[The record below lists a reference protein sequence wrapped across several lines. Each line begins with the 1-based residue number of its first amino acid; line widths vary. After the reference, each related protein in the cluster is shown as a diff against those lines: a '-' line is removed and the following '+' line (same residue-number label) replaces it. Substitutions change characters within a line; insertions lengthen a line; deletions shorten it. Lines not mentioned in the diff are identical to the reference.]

1 MKTLRPYLLAAL
13 FGLVFGFLIQKGG
26 AAKFHVLVGVL
37 LLEDLTVIKLMLSA
51 IVVGMIGVF
60 PLNALGKV
68 EEKAKPLILG
78 ATLIGGLLF
87 GAGFA
92 LSGYCPGT
100 AAAALGQGNGDALFS
115 ILGLVAGSYLYAVCS
130 GPLGRTVKTWGDRG
144 KPLLPDLVRLPRPVF
159 VGLCAVILVGVL
171 VLLEVVAER

>member
-1 MKTLRPYLLAAL
+1 MTAKRKLLFAAL
-13 FGLVFGFLIQKGG
+13 FGLAFGFFIQKGG
-26 AAKFHVLVGVL
+26 AAKFNVLVGVL

-51 IVVGMIGVF
+51 ILVGMIGVF
-60 PLNALGKV
+60 TLRALGKV
-68 EEKAKPLILG
+68 ELKAKPFILG

-115 ILGLVAGSYLYAVCS
+115 ILGLVAGSYLYAMGS
-130 GPLGRTVKTWGDRG
+130 APIARTVKTWGDRG
-144 KPLLPDLVRLPRPVF
+144 KPRLPALARLPQGLF
-159 VGLCAVILVGVL
+159 VGLFAVVLGAVLL
-171 VLLEVVAER
+171 VLEGLGAR